1 MYKGVLAMNEIV
13 VAIITGVLSLCGV
26 IITVYFGNKQT
37 AKKIKASSD
46 LTLYRLEQVEKKQDK
61 HNNLIERVYLLEKH
75 EAVVDEEIKVANHR
89 IEDLELYHKPQ

>member
-1 MYKGVLAMNEIV
+1 MNEIM
-13 VAIITGVLSLCGV
+13 VAIITGGLSLCGV
-26 IITVYFGNKQT
+26 IITVIYGNKQT
-37 AKKIKASSD
+37 KKQIQASSD
-46 LTLYRLEQVEKKQDK
+46 LTIYRLEQVEKKQDK

>member
-1 MYKGVLAMNEIV
+1 MYRGVLTMVEIW

-26 IITVYFGNKQT
+26 IITVCYGNKQT